1 MREGDAAFE
10 ALRAAIDELAAGEA
24 EGLIAEARIEAR
36 AKVRSIL
43 AEAIAQALLERS
55 SEALSEEIGAARDTK
70 DRGPAGPGATPAERS
85 KPVSLAEEAPTAPWV
100 ADPERAPATAA
111 GRAPARGPTVEGA
124 PVAEPAPDAVPDRPP
139 PAPSPPPTDSTPA
152 PGAPAA
158 ETPTSP
164 DASDQALGWYVY
176 CVVSG
181 ERLAGFADLDGVTP
195 GRRVVE
201 IPHLDIAVLASA
213 VPLAEYAEERL
224 RENLNDVGWLEET
237 ARAHEGVLELAL
249 AETTVIPMRLC
260 TVYASERSVRE
271 MLERERPVFV
281 DALSRLE
288 GRTEWGVKVFVERRT
303 LEEAAV
309 AQSEELGALRAEVD
323 ALAEG
328 EAYMKRRQLETL
340 ATEEADLLADAC
352 VDDVH
357 GRLAAGASEAL
368 LNPLQRP
375 EVSGHHG
382 EMLLNGVYLVE
393 DEKADGFHAIV
404 SALHDDY
411 AALGFTVELTGPWPP
426 YNFVGSSIEAAR

>member
-43 AEAIAQALLERS
+43 AEAIAQALLEHS
-55 SEALSEEIGAARDTK
+55 SEALSEEAGTAGDTK
-70 DRGPAGPGATPAERS
+70 GREPAGPGATPGERS
-85 KPVSLAEEAPTAPWV
+85 EPVSLAEDAPTATNAPEV
-100 ADPERAPATAA
+100 ASRERVPLTAER
-111 GRAPARGPTVEGA
+111 GRAAPDGA
-124 PVAEPAPDAVPDRPP
+124 SVAEPAPVPAADRPP
-139 PAPSPPPTDSTPA
+139 PAPSPPPSGTPV
-152 PGAPAA
+152 A
-158 ETPTSP
+158 ETPAAGTAASSP
-164 DASDQALGWYVY
+164 PAASDQALGWYVY

-288 GRTEWGVKVFVERRT
+288 GKTEWGVKVFVERRT
-303 LEEAAV
+303 LDEAAV

-340 ATEEADLLADAC
+340 AAEEADLLADAC

-375 EVSGHHG
+375 EVSGHDG

-393 DEKADGFHAIV
+393 DEMANGFHATV